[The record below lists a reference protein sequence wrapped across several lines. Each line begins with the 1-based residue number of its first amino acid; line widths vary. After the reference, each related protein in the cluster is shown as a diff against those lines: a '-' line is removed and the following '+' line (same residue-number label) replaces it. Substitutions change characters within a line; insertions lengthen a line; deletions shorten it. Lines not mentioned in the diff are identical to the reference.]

1 MQKKMAEDVAKKMQV
16 LDSKMKSGQVAWDV
30 TMHMMQWCQ
39 VCVACVW
46 RVCVRERECV
56 CVFVCVYVTM
66 Q

>member
-16 LDSKMKSGQVAWDV
+16 LDSKMKSGQVARDV
-30 TMHMMQWCQ
+30 TMQMMQWCQ
-39 VCVACVW
+39 VCVACVC
-46 RVCVRERECV
+46 VCVRERE